1 MFARTDYDVVVVGAR
16 CAGAAAALTLAK
28 GGAKVLMVD
37 RDERGTDTLSTHALM
52 RGAVMLLADWGLLPA
67 LIAAGTP
74 QIRTTTFAYRAERVE
89 VALRPGSGIDGL
101 IAPRRWLLDRTLADA
116 AESAGAE
123 RRYRTALRGLLR
135 DTSGTVRGVHLTDPD
150 GRSVEIRAGVVIG
163 ADGRGSSLA
172 RMVGAEVERKGRNAG
187 AVIYAYVSGMSDR
200 GTRWHYG
207 PGIAAGAI
215 PTNDGAHCVFA
226 AAPPDR
232 YLAELRG
239 DLTTGLHRLLAEVDG
254 ALAAEVQGAHMV
266 GRPRGFAGEPGF
278 LRRAQGPGWAL
289 VGDAGYF
296 KDPITAHGI
305 TDALRDGWLVGRT
318 ILASRPLSVYAE
330 TRDMLSQR
338 LFDVTDRIAALPQD
352 MEALKMLHAEL
363 NATAKDEQ
371 SWLAAEMGPA
381 LRAA

>member
-1 MFARTDYDVVVVGAR
+1 
-16 CAGAAAALTLAK
+16 
-28 GGAKVLMVD
+28 
-37 RDERGTDTLSTHALM
+37 
-52 RGAVMLLADWGLLPA
+52 
-67 LIAAGTP
+67 
-74 QIRTTTFAYRAERVE
+74 
-89 VALRPGSGIDGL
+89 
-101 IAPRRWLLDRTLADA
+101 
-116 AESAGAE
+116 
-123 RRYRTALRGLLR
+123 
-135 DTSGTVRGVHLTDPD
+135 
-150 GRSVEIRAGVVIG
+150 
-163 ADGRGSSLA
+163 
-172 RMVGAEVERKGRNAG
+172 MVGAEEERRAARRRGDLRPCPRACPTSATAG
-187 AVIYAYVSGMSDR
+187 STAPASPR
-200 GTRWHYG
+200 
-207 PGIAAGAI
+207 GAI
-215 PTNDGAHCVFA
+215 PTNDGAHCIFA

-239 DLTTGLHRLLAEVDG
+239 DLTAGLHRLLAEVDG

-352 MEALKMLHAEL
+352 MEALKTLHAEL

-371 SWLAAEMGPA
+371 AWLAAEIGPA